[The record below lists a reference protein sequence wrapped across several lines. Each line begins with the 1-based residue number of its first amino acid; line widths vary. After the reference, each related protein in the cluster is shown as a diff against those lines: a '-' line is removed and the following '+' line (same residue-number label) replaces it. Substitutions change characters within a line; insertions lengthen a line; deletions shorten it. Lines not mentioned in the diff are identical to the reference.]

1 MKKNKEIESKGMKH
15 REGAGTV
22 AEPTATNSE
31 RELQEQAGRFSGLY
45 RWLFHPKQKRFL
57 LPATGVWILALDW
70 LLFSSNALTAL
81 TATPVVMAVGFVLG
95 SIGAYLIQRRG
106 AKDAQWKAALKA
118 VLAGLVV
125 GLPLPVG
132 GTIIGGWVLLF
143 SGLGNAKKEILN

>member
-22 AEPTATNSE
+22 AELTATNSE

-57 LPATGVWILALDW
+57 LPATGVWILTLDW